1 MPRQKI
7 VTFLWFDTQAEEAAR
22 FYVSIFK
29 DSRLKRL
36 VPGPGGTVLIV
47 EFQLAGIDYLA
58 LNGGPQVKFNESIS
72 LSVECADQAEVDY
85 LWERLSE
92 GGTKVQCGWLKDKYG
107 LSWQIVPSCL
117 PEMMREAD
125 PPTTKRVMDAV
136 MKMTKLDIAALQAAY
151 EGKSQ

>member
-58 LNGGPQVKFNESIS
+58 LNGGPQVKFNEAIS
-72 LSVECADQAEVDY
+72 LSVECGDQAEVDD

-92 GGTKVQCGWLKDKYG
+92 GGRKCN
-107 LSWQIVPSCL
+107 
-117 PEMMREAD
+117 AD
-125 PPTTKRVMDAV
+125 
-136 MKMTKLDIAALQAAY
+136 
-151 EGKSQ
+151 G